1 MFIVT
6 NELSQNL
13 VKSLGVHGHLIFSS
27 PMPPSH
33 TTIFNLDGMSYNQK
47 PHSKLNFYPGVGS
60 QNPLCIKMTSHCHP
74 FILVYKLVWTLFISL
89 SHGHKMDD
97 IDGSIYNVVKIMMSY
112 SCDVHNY

>member
-13 VKSLGVHGHLIFSS
+13 VKSLGVHGHLIISS

-60 QNPLCIKMTSHCHP
+60 QNPLCIKMASHCHP
-74 FILVYKLVWTLFISL
+74 FILVYKLVWTLLF
-89 SHGHKMDD
+89 HYHMDTKWM
-97 IDGSIYNVVKIMMSY
+97 ILMVPYIMWSK
-112 SCDVHNY
+112 S